1 MACHEQKRN
10 GQAGDTGAAT
20 ANAIEYAKRTITPL
34 RVCARSPFRNAVNQP
49 IATIARHGCT
59 AAHWSTAARVVPL
72 FRTAKPSSPR
82 MLQRIYK
89 ANTVV
94 LIEKLIRSISRCIC
108 NLRFSL
114 DSRVPMNAKEEFRGK
129 NEKRRGY
136 RFSKNLNNIDLKVF
150 LSWRRS
156 VAKNGRGGR
165 DGVV

>member
-1 MACHEQKRN
+1 MDRQATQARPRLMQSSMQN
-10 GQAGDTGAAT
+10 GQLHRYEFARAPRFG
-20 ANAIEYAKRTITPL
+20 TPL
-34 RVCARSPFRNAVNQP
+34 INQLRRSRD
-49 IATIARHGCT
+49 T
-59 AAHWSTAARVVPL
+59 AAPPLIGRRPRVL
-72 FRTAKPSSPR
+72 FRFSEQLSQAR
-82 MLQRIYK
+82 LVLQHIYK